1 MAKNYTKCEQ
11 EQKYG
16 GLALIHP
23 MQMSRTRIR
32 IVPTRTVRTRTAQIV
47 RTVLHLHRRIVE
59 RTKIPT
65 IKNSSN
71 KNGYD
76 STDRY

>member
-1 MAKNYTKCEQ
+1 
-11 EQKYG
+11 
-16 GLALIHP
+16 

-65 IKNSSN
+65 IKILLIRMDIFLFSYINLIYFIVYSKSPVSVLAN
-71 KNGYD
+71 V
-76 STDRY
+76 RF